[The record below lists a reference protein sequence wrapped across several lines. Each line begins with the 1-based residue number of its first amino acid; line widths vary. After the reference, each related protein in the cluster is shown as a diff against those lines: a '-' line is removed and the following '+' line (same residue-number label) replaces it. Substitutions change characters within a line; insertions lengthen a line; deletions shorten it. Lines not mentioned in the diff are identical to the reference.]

1 MKPDRNPEPS
11 GADEAGSAERAGV
24 LSRIGSF
31 FSGRRKK
38 SRSASAGS
46 ASGDAAVS
54 PCSAASII
62 GDGGADLPF
71 ADSDGSERGSVRDL
85 HVEDVAPLSTSP
97 VSSAKVGGAL
107 GHHSGSSSTLTEE
120 EEEGEVMVKGT
131 SYHLLRKEAGRLPTL
146 THTHAYA
153 EGAESLAVATPTETG
168 NHSPP
173 AADLSGAAASSGS
186 CKEGFVPR
194 SQKAYTPSSVLNTH
208 TPSPAVPEA
217 TDSAELFS
225 AEEKRRSIRL
235 SSSEVVFA
243 KRVCVSS
250 ADSSDEEETLHH
262 SSGHKHTSEVKLKF
276 SEDIWLLQQ
285 HPGGP
290 SGTPP
295 VPDPSS
301 PTFTSPVLLC
311 SSISFG
317 PDPEDGAVS
326 DAVGSGLIRRAAQ
339 GSLAGGEEEEGEE
352 TMPLPATPKAKSDG
366 TTGSP
371 TDGSGIRPPTPIR
384 HRIPKT
390 GRGVAPLL
398 EPRDRGDIAAGK
410 TESSEGVPK
419 SPADRFRARS
429 VQNIRVA
436 APRSRLPK
444 AAENSSACRS
454 SDPTPKGRG
463 LGIRTAKVPEKESSP
478 TSARASSLLDGDSR
492 LREPKKVKADTS
504 PVSKLPRPSSGG
516 LVSPS
521 SEPEAGE
528 SESPPPPPLP
538 SASSDSSGAERPGSS
553 SQKEPPQEPQRRVG
567 AARENL
573 PNAGAVPLPRRLGS
587 PTKAPAQKELRS
599 SEQIEITEGPSPR
612 QKQELSL
619 SEMGGTVSDTST
631 NGTVARD
638 AAAGATTAT
647 TEKTQAEKK
656 STEAEKT
663 AAGSQQTRTNIT
675 RKQAGKDRPTPEDR
689 KETPTTSTSCP
700 VNQRSTGA
708 VRKTRSLSEGTED
721 MEKELDSVE
730 DSIKRMGR
738 GVTEEKIS
746 QDVDLKTKTH
756 QVSTHSPAASEKI
769 QVVRRVKVTPGRTE
783 GVKSTDPDVTVEQ
796 KDCVEAQPEKKPPY
810 SNQKARV
817 KHEVSKHSAPAE
829 SLPISALQDLKS
841 TKAKAPLAGH
851 DVSESLTVSEKTT
864 DMRRIMIKGPRN
876 TATDKEP
883 KNTVTVVSQTRED
896 KDEPKRLTSRALLNE
911 SLQDQKSSKTKAS
924 QSGQESSES
933 SVVSDRKTGLR
944 RINMKETSRSIDPV
958 VCDEHVEHGEDQALQ
973 KPSTNNQKTRDKL
986 VESKQKTTGEN
997 SDHLTLG
1004 GNFINDANTKKEPNT
1019 SNSTPQGDKAP
1030 APTNA
1035 VTVVRQT
1042 REDKDGPKQ
1051 LPTTAQPVLNES
1063 LLDQKSSESSVVF
1076 EDICRSID
1084 PVVCDE
1090 QVEHGEDQALQ
1101 KPSAKNQKTRY
1112 KLVESK
1118 QKTTG
1123 ENSDH
1128 LTISE
1133 NFINDAN
1140 TKEDPNNSNS
1150 TPQGN
1155 KAPAPTNAVTV
1166 VRQTR
1171 EDKDG
1176 PKQLPATAQPVL
1188 NEGLQDQKFSESSVV
1203 SEEICRSI
1211 DVVVCDEQV
1220 EHGEDQAVQKPS
1232 AKNQKTRDKLE
1243 GSKQKTTGEN
1253 SDHLTVG
1260 GNFINDPNTKKEPNT
1275 SDATPQGNKAP
1286 VPDSQR
1292 NTDNPE
1298 DSQLKIT
1305 GSVTS
1310 PQKVFSPVSEVMQTN
1325 DSPKQIPFP
1334 SQLLPSEDGVKTKDQ
1349 PVLPSN
1355 KLKEEKPHKVFA
1367 EHESVPSKNKS
1378 ATSRDTL
1385 LKCSSSLPSPTKPLQ
1400 EKRDA
1405 PSNWL
1410 DVDHSVAK
1418 KPKRTERKM
1427 EFSVSEDNILDT
1439 SDDFE
1444 NFIQNIKALGTP
1456 FSYPLKKKQGQA
1468 RTTSPPFAMPAIRED
1483 RFEKVLD
1490 PDVFSFGKGKVNIS
1504 KDQSPAM
1511 VIKKQGDET
1520 KQKAHS
1526 TSGQW
1531 KERGEGTLLDEEETQ
1546 KTKESIDQS
1555 KKVSSRLERMSIL
1568 SNLMSSPKMSRR
1580 TEMILCP
1587 SQDLQNGMTMP
1598 LPGPAAPPLPG
1609 PAAPPLSGPAAK
1621 SLLGQC
1627 APPLPGPGATPL
1639 PGPGATP
1646 LPGPGAT
1653 PLPGPGAT
1661 PLPGPGAP
1669 PLPGPG
1675 APPLPGPG
1683 APPLPGPG
1691 APPLPGPGA
1700 PPLPG
1705 PGAPPL
1711 PGPDAPPL
1719 PGPDAPPL
1727 SGPCAPP
1734 LHGPGAPPLHGPGAP
1749 PLPGPGAPP
1758 LPGPGAPPLPGPGA
1772 PPLPGPGAPPLPGP
1786 GAPPLTG
1793 PGAPPLT
1800 GPDAPPLPGPDAPPL
1815 SGPCAP
1821 PLHGPG
1827 ASPLPGPGAPP
1838 LPGPGAPP
1846 LPGPGAPPLPG
1857 PGAPP
1862 LPGPGAPPLPGPG
1875 APPLPGP
1882 GAPPLT
1888 GPGAPPLTGPGAVP
1902 LLGSATPSLPGP
1914 AAPPVHGPGGILTV
1928 PISPPQARPSTL
1940 PLFGMSLPE
1949 SVATHIPELGG
1960 GLENRSLRESMLS
1973 PSSQPPPP
1981 SFSEIKLPSFLE
1993 KYLKK
1998 DTPPTSPLSPSIVPI
2013 LSPVGIM
2020 EPQGQMSPNLEAIQQ
2035 SPQGKP
2041 PARVPTTRGFHKRP
2055 GKMVLF
2061 EQEQQRG
2068 QAFEIFGD
2076 VEDATSLSL
2085 SSVISIRVVR
2095 GCWLLYEAPRFQGRS
2110 VPLEE
2115 GSTDLE
2121 NPWVEEQTVE
2131 GDVRPICIGS
2141 IRLVVMDYSIPQIDL
2156 FTEPSGLG
2164 RQTTV
2169 CDDTPEFCTYGM
2181 AQNTASIKVHSG
2193 VWLVYS
2199 DPGFQ
2204 GMLAVLEVGEFPS
2217 PECWGFPMPFVG
2229 SLRPLKMGQIK
2240 VESPYEVKAVLYE
2253 KPLFEGRSVELEG
2266 KEWQLEE
2273 EVEEGASDRQQDVE
2287 HPEASRRCLSSVGSI
2302 RIAGGLWVGYTEV
2315 EFEGRQWLL
2324 EEGEYTDW
2332 SDWGGTW
2339 DTLRSLRPVVLA
2351 HYQTWNVS
2359 IYRDGPPGDTQIL
2372 RFRCTFHTS
2381 VNLVRNQAS

>member
-1 MKPDRNPEPS
+1 
-11 GADEAGSAERAGV
+11 
-24 LSRIGSF
+24 
-31 FSGRRKK
+31 
-38 SRSASAGS
+38 
-46 ASGDAAVS
+46 
-54 PCSAASII
+54 
-62 GDGGADLPF
+62 
-71 ADSDGSERGSVRDL
+71 
-85 HVEDVAPLSTSP
+85 
-97 VSSAKVGGAL
+97 
-107 GHHSGSSSTLTEE
+107 
-120 EEEGEVMVKGT
+120 
-131 SYHLLRKEAGRLPTL
+131 
-146 THTHAYA
+146 
-153 EGAESLAVATPTETG
+153 
-168 NHSPP
+168 
-173 AADLSGAAASSGS
+173 
-186 CKEGFVPR
+186 
-194 SQKAYTPSSVLNTH
+194 
-208 TPSPAVPEA
+208 
-217 TDSAELFS
+217 
-225 AEEKRRSIRL
+225 
-235 SSSEVVFA
+235 
-243 KRVCVSS
+243 
-250 ADSSDEEETLHH
+250 
-262 SSGHKHTSEVKLKF
+262 
-276 SEDIWLLQQ
+276 
-285 HPGGP
+285 
-290 SGTPP
+290 
-295 VPDPSS
+295 
-301 PTFTSPVLLC
+301 
-311 SSISFG
+311 
-317 PDPEDGAVS
+317 
-326 DAVGSGLIRRAAQ
+326 
-339 GSLAGGEEEEGEE
+339 
-352 TMPLPATPKAKSDG
+352 MPLPATPKAKSDG

-1621 SLLGQC
+1621 SLLG
-1627 APPLPGPGATPL
+1627 
-1639 PGPGATP
+1639 
-1646 LPGPGAT
+1646 
-1653 PLPGPGAT
+1653 
-1661 PLPGPGAP
+1661 
-1669 PLPGPG
+1669 
-1675 APPLPGPG
+1675 
-1683 APPLPGPG
+1683 
-1691 APPLPGPGA
+1691 
-1700 PPLPG
+1700 
-1705 PGAPPL
+1705 
-1711 PGPDAPPL
+1711 
-1719 PGPDAPPL
+1719 
-1727 SGPCAPP
+1727 
-1734 LHGPGAPPLHGPGAP
+1734 H
-1749 PLPGPGAPP
+1749 
-1758 LPGPGAPPLPGPGA
+1758 
-1772 PPLPGPGAPPLPGP
+1772 
-1786 GAPPLTG
+1786 
-1793 PGAPPLT
+1793 
-1800 GPDAPPLPGPDAPPL
+1800 
-1815 SGPCAP
+1815 
-1821 PLHGPG
+1821 
-1827 ASPLPGPGAPP
+1827 
-1838 LPGPGAPP
+1838 
-1846 LPGPGAPPLPG
+1846 
-1857 PGAPP
+1857 
-1862 LPGPGAPPLPGPG
+1862 
-1875 APPLPGP
+1875 
-1882 GAPPLT
+1882 
-1888 GPGAPPLTGPGAVP
+1888 
-1902 LLGSATPSLPGP
+1902 
-1914 AAPPVHGPGGILTV
+1914 
-1928 PISPPQARPSTL
+1928 
-1940 PLFGMSLPE
+1940 
-1949 SVATHIPELGG
+1949 
-1960 GLENRSLRESMLS
+1960 
-1973 PSSQPPPP
+1973 
-1981 SFSEIKLPSFLE
+1981 
-1993 KYLKK
+1993 
-1998 DTPPTSPLSPSIVPI
+1998 
-2013 LSPVGIM
+2013 
-2020 EPQGQMSPNLEAIQQ
+2020 
-2035 SPQGKP
+2035 
-2041 PARVPTTRGFHKRP
+2041 
-2055 GKMVLF
+2055 
-2061 EQEQQRG
+2061 
-2068 QAFEIFGD
+2068 
-2076 VEDATSLSL
+2076 
-2085 SSVISIRVVR
+2085 
-2095 GCWLLYEAPRFQGRS
+2095 WLLYEAPRFQGRS

-2339 DTLRSLRPVVLA
+2339 DTLRSLRPVVLDLVSPHLKMFSQRDFGDRGVCVDLLVPVTNMEDTGYGSKTQSIDVESGVWVGFEKAGFSGELYILERGLYSA
-2351 HYQTWNVS
+2351 HEDWGAQRPS
-2359 IYRDGPPGDTQIL
+2359 IGSVQPVIVLLFSSPGFQGEQLSLDDSGTTLPDGFRAASCKVLSGSWVVFSGAHFTDLMLVLEEGVYPTPESMGESGLPKSEVFHSSSLQEFSLPSITLFCKLGFRGRKVIL
-2372 RFRCTFHTS
+2372 TDAS
-2381 VNLVRNQAS
+2381 VNLSLAGISGCSRSLLVSGGMWVLYEEPYFHGRQFLLQPSEVSDWQQFSSWQRIASLRPLIQKPLYIRLRSAETGCVMSLCGQLDDLKLLRVQVSEETGGAEQTWLYAHGQLRCKMVEDCCLETSSSVVMAGSRLGVSTEVGKENQLWDITQDGHIHTHLKPELVLEVKGGHQYDRNHVIVNTLDERRSSQRWTVEIL

>member
-11 GADEAGSAERAGV
+11 GADEAVRGGFAVCCPRPVELGAARGGRDPRCPVPTGSKFPPARRFHHFGSAERAGV

-85 HVEDVAPLSTSP
+85 HVE
-97 VSSAKVGGAL
+97 VSGVGGASWPGDQRVTCIL
-107 GHHSGSSSTLTEE
+107 SKLCTTL
-120 EEEGEVMVKGT
+120 
-131 SYHLLRKEAGRLPTL
+131 
-146 THTHAYA
+146 
-153 EGAESLAVATPTETG
+153 
-168 NHSPP
+168 
-173 AADLSGAAASSGS
+173 
-186 CKEGFVPR
+186 
-194 SQKAYTPSSVLNTH
+194 
-208 TPSPAVPEA
+208 
-217 TDSAELFS
+217 
-225 AEEKRRSIRL
+225 
-235 SSSEVVFA
+235 
-243 KRVCVSS
+243 
-250 ADSSDEEETLHH
+250 
-262 SSGHKHTSEVKLKF
+262 
-276 SEDIWLLQQ
+276 
-285 HPGGP
+285 
-290 SGTPP
+290 
-295 VPDPSS
+295 
-301 PTFTSPVLLC
+301 
-311 SSISFG
+311 
-317 PDPEDGAVS
+317 
-326 DAVGSGLIRRAAQ
+326 
-339 GSLAGGEEEEGEE
+339 
-352 TMPLPATPKAKSDG
+352 
-366 TTGSP
+366 
-371 TDGSGIRPPTPIR
+371 
-384 HRIPKT
+384 
-390 GRGVAPLL
+390 
-398 EPRDRGDIAAGK
+398 
-410 TESSEGVPK
+410 
-419 SPADRFRARS
+419 
-429 VQNIRVA
+429 
-436 APRSRLPK
+436 SRLPK

-1203 SEEICRSI
+1203 SEEIY
-1211 DVVVCDEQV
+1211 
-1220 EHGEDQAVQKPS
+1220 
-1232 AKNQKTRDKLE
+1232 KLE

-1621 SLLGQC
+1621 SLLGQSC
-1627 APPLPGPGATPL
+1627 PVLTLCSLTRAPIWSSDTVIGWCGVDLY
-1639 PGPGATP
+1639 
-1646 LPGPGAT
+1646 
-1653 PLPGPGAT
+1653 
-1661 PLPGPGAP
+1661 
-1669 PLPGPG
+1669 
-1675 APPLPGPG
+1675 
-1683 APPLPGPG
+1683 
-1691 APPLPGPGA
+1691 
-1700 PPLPG
+1700 
-1705 PGAPPL
+1705 
-1711 PGPDAPPL
+1711 
-1719 PGPDAPPL
+1719 L
-1727 SGPCAPP
+1727 SLCW
-1734 LHGPGAPPLHGPGAP
+1734 
-1749 PLPGPGAPP
+1749 
-1758 LPGPGAPPLPGPGA
+1758 
-1772 PPLPGPGAPPLPGP
+1772 
-1786 GAPPLTG
+1786 
-1793 PGAPPLT
+1793 
-1800 GPDAPPLPGPDAPPL
+1800 
-1815 SGPCAP
+1815 
-1821 PLHGPG
+1821 
-1827 ASPLPGPGAPP
+1827 
-1838 LPGPGAPP
+1838 
-1846 LPGPGAPPLPG
+1846 
-1857 PGAPP
+1857 
-1862 LPGPGAPPLPGPG
+1862 
-1875 APPLPGP
+1875 
-1882 GAPPLT
+1882 
-1888 GPGAPPLTGPGAVP
+1888 
-1902 LLGSATPSLPGP
+1902 
-1914 AAPPVHGPGGILTV
+1914 
-1928 PISPPQARPSTL
+1928 Q
-1940 PLFGMSLPE
+1940 
-1949 SVATHIPELGG
+1949 
-1960 GLENRSLRESMLS
+1960 
-1973 PSSQPPPP
+1973 
-1981 SFSEIKLPSFLE
+1981 
-1993 KYLKK
+1993 
-1998 DTPPTSPLSPSIVPI
+1998 
-2013 LSPVGIM
+2013 
-2020 EPQGQMSPNLEAIQQ
+2020 
-2035 SPQGKP
+2035 
-2041 PARVPTTRGFHKRP
+2041 
-2055 GKMVLF
+2055 MVLF

-2339 DTLRSLRPVVLA
+2339 DTLRSLRPVVLDLVSPHLKMFSQRDFGDRGVCVDLLVPVTNMEDTGYGSKTQSIDVESGVWVGFEKAGFSGELYILERGLYSA
-2351 HYQTWNVS
+2351 HEDWGAQRPSIGSVQPVIVEMQSGVS
-2359 IYRDGPPGDTQIL
+2359 KYKVLLFSSPGFQGEQLSLDDSGTTLPDGFRAASCKVLSGSWVVFSGAHFTDLMLVLEEGVYPTPESMGFQDPDSRVLSIHTVAPEFSLPSITLFCKLGFRGRKVIL
-2372 RFRCTFHTS
+2372 TDAS
-2381 VNLVRNQAS
+2381 VNLSLAGISGCSRSLLVSGGMWVLYEEPYFHGRQFLLQPSEVSDWQQFSSWQRIASLRPLIQKPLYIRLRSAETGCVMSLCGQLDDLKLLRVQVSEETGGAEQTWLYAHGQLRCKMVEDCCLETSSSVVMAGSRLGVSTEVGKENQLWDITQDGHIHTHLKPELVLEVKGGHQYDRNHVIVNTLDERRSSQRWTVEIL